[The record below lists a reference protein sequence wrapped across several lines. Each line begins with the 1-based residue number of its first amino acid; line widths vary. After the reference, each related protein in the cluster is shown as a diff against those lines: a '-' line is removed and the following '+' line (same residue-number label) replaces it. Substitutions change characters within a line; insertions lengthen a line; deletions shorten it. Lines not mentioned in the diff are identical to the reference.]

1 MKWCKLYRKL
11 GKQPIKITQNK
22 DVIAIIDG
30 KEVPLILKF
39 KKDGSPYL
47 ISKEEWNLQH
57 CEDCY
62 NYNICDGYDDIN
74 VCLSLKCKYYNRK

>member
-11 GKQPIKITQNK
+11 GKQPIKVTQNK

-30 KEVPLILKF
+30 EEIPLILKF

-62 NYNICDGYDDIN
+62 NYNIGDGEDD
-74 VCLSLKCKYYNRK
+74 LSICFKCKYYNRK

>member
-11 GKQPIKITQNK
+11 GKQPIKVTQNK

-30 KEVPLILKF
+30 EEIPLILKF

-47 ISKEEWNLQH
+47 TPKEKWNLK
-57 CEDCY
+57 
-62 NYNICDGYDDIN
+62 
-74 VCLSLKCKYYNRK
+74 L